1 MGDKLLCH
9 FQHVGFTV
17 PEAEVSVFLVRQS
30 KHMVYYDGQKSLGRF
45 ALNVTFDHVD
55 DNL

>member
-1 MGDKLLCH
+1 MGDKLPCH